1 MAEIRPYFEN
11 LDTSLGTG
19 PGLNAEKV
27 LYQEI
32 QKQFRDKNW
41 YVIYNT
47 DFINNEAKENQIDFL
62 VLVPG
67 KGIINLECKGNGY
80 TPDGPD
86 KFRFNGTLKIPLIQ
100 SMGAVRNFYRTVQ
113 ETLFPN
119 TNWTHFAR
127 AVIFPLSEFQDQNG
141 QKYDFLNNPIYTR
154 SDLKN
159 GGLVRIVEN
168 TLNAIIHRTPNL
180 PCLTQKRARQV
191 FEKFTAAGVEIPV
204 EFAQA
209 PAPTS
214 SLTLFDQGE
223 QAMSLLLTRE
233 ENRALCFIDKPESV
247 YVHIQGPAG
256 TGKTWIAMAA
266 AQHYAKQK
274 KRVLYVCYNKLLA
287 AYIRRKF
294 KGENALQEL
303 SIYNFHKLH
312 GLCFDSFQQGGPLA
326 EYGQRYLEEV
336 AQRGFKKDFRK
347 FDVILVDEA
356 QDLKT
361 DMINFLRALAIPQKN
376 RKFVLFS
383 STEQTIYEKN
393 WKIENLNFEFPC
405 SSCFLD
411 DNLRNTNQIFA
422 YTAGIVDL
430 SGIYTSEINGYD
442 VEKLSL
448 SRQELNDKI
457 LALLDQSV
465 GRKVAILGDDKE
477 LLRSLG
483 SEIGPFSLRGYLPQ
497 EDNSAQEFNQSQENL
512 RLWLRGEKNRIWIS
526 TIHAFKGLEADQV
539 ILLLGNP
546 AIQEQEENKLDYIG
560 ASRAKLK
567 LTVIQVHA

>member
-1 MAEIRPYFEN
+1 M
-11 LDTSLGTG
+11 
-19 PGLNAEKV
+19 
-27 LYQEI
+27 
-32 QKQFRDKNW
+32 
-41 YVIYNT
+41 
-47 DFINNEAKENQIDFL
+47 
-62 VLVPG
+62 
-67 KGIINLECKGNGY
+67 
-80 TPDGPD
+80 
-86 KFRFNGTLKIPLIQ
+86 
-100 SMGAVRNFYRTVQ
+100 
-113 ETLFPN
+113 
-119 TNWTHFAR
+119 
-127 AVIFPLSEFQDQNG
+127 SEFKDMNG

-154 SDLKN
+154 SDLEN
-159 GGLVRIVEN
+159 GGLVKIVEN
-168 TLNAIIHRTPNL
+168 ELDKIIFKVGSGKKKSDSL
-180 PCLTQKRARQV
+180 YLKQKTAKQV
-191 FEKFTAAGVEIPV
+191 FEAFTREGVEIPV

-214 SLTLFDQGE
+214 SLTLFEQGE
-223 QAMSLLLTRE
+223 QAMSVLLTRE
-233 ENRALCFIDKPESV
+233 QKRALRFIDKPESV

>member
-32 QKQFRDKNW
+32 QEQFRDKNW

-47 DFINNEAKENQIDFL
+47 DFINNEAEENQIDFL
-62 VLVPG
+62 VLAPG

-86 KFRFNGTLKIPLIQ
+86 KFRFNGTLKFPLIQ
-100 SMGAVRNFYRTVQ
+100 SMGAVCNFYRTVQ

-168 TLNAIIHRTPNL
+168 ALNAIIHRIPNL
-180 PCLTQKRARQV
+180 PRLTQERAEQV

-223 QAMSLLLTRE
+223 QAMSALLTMEQRMM
-233 ENRALCFIDKPESV
+233 LCFIDKPESV

-336 AQRGFKKDFRK
+336 ALHGFKKDFRK

-393 WKIENLNFEFPC
+393 WQIENLNFEFPC
-405 SSCFLD
+405 ISHSLYY
-411 DNLRNTNQIFA
+411 NLRNTNQIFT
-422 YTAGIVDL
+422 YTADIVDL
-430 SGIYTSEINGYD
+430 SGIYTNEIKGYD

-483 SEIGPFSLRGYLPQ
+483 SEIGPFSLLGYLPQ
-497 EDNSAQEFNQSQENL
+497 EDNSAVEFNQSQENL
-512 RLWLRGEKNRIWIS
+512 RQWLRGEKNRIWIS